1 MSRPAGSGVAE
12 PARDDWFDPLSGCG
26 PREPLGAAFRSPEAK
41 RRYNRRMFGVIA
53 DRYDLVTRVLS
64 YGQDRRWKGRLAD
77 LAGVRAG
84 ETAIDLACGTG
95 DIARLL
101 ADRDARVTAL
111 DLTPRML
118 RHARANAGRRT
129 LRLVAGDMTHLPFA
143 DASADVVTAGYGLR
157 NVPSLGAALAEIVRV
172 LRPGGRFVALD
183 FNRPDNGVL
192 RIAYLG
198 YLDAVGTALGLAL
211 HGDAD
216 TYRYIAASI
225 RRYPGAA
232 AVVARMRDAGFAEA
246 RWIPVL
252 GGLMAIH
259 VARKE
264 SGGDR
269 HEPVVG

>member
-1 MSRPAGSGVAE
+1 MAE
-12 PARDDWFDPLSGCG
+12 PPRDDWFEPLSGCG
-26 PREPLGAAFRSPEAK
+26 PREPLGVAFRSPEAK
-41 RRYNRRMFGVIA
+41 RRYHRRMFGVIA

-64 YGQDRRWKGRLAD
+64 YGQDRRWKARLAD
-77 LAGVRAG
+77 LAVVRPG
-84 ETAIDLACGTG
+84 ETAVDLACGTG

-101 ADRDARVTAL
+101 ADRGARVSAL

-118 RHARANAGRRT
+118 LQARRNAGRRR

-157 NVPSLGAALAEIVRV
+157 NVPALDAALAEIVRV

-192 RIAYLG
+192 RAAYLG
-198 YLDAVGTALGLAL
+198 YLHAVGTALGLAL

-225 RRYPGAA
+225 RRYPGATV
-232 AVVARMRDAGFAEA
+232 VVARLRDAGFAEA
-246 RWIPVL
+246 RWVPVL

-259 VARKE
+259 VAEKE
-264 SGGDR
+264 SRGDR
-269 HEPVVG
+269 HEQVVG